1 MPAPSV
7 FFSAI
12 SARLRPMLRV
22 LPGVSLALL
31 TCSQAALADVRL
43 PQIFADNMVLQ
54 RDQPLTIYGW
64 ADDGEAVSVRFADQT
79 ASTTAKDGRWQV
91 TLKPIAAGGPFTL
104 EVNGINRE
112 LRENILTGDVWI
124 AAGQSNME
132 LPLRRVAPKYPGLIE
147 NTNLPTIRQFSLP
160 LSFSTEGPQADYSAG
175 SWATAV
181 PQNLPQF
188 SATGFFFARAL
199 QQQLDVPIGIV
210 TIAVGGSPAEAWVSE
225 PVLQAYPHY
234 VEQLKPFRDQ
244 QHLESVRTQDKANSD
259 RWYATL
265 DAADIGLK
273 QQWFKP
279 ETDDKNWSTLTVPGR
294 FHEQN
299 IDFERGSMWLRKTI
313 QLTAAQAAKPA
324 TAWLGSIVHGDEVY
338 VNGTSIGQTGYQYP
352 PRIYAVPAGLLKAGD
367 NNITIRLT
375 SYAPNPGFV
384 ADKRYELDLG
394 DEALPLDG
402 SWRYRVATTAE
413 PMIPSTTLHYLPS
426 SLYNARVAPL
436 LPMAV
441 KGVIWYQ
448 GESNVDRAD
457 ADGVH
462 HQPDG
467 QCTEPNCVVS
477 TSEYHYLFAD
487 LIRDWRKQFN
497 QADLPFLYVQLASYL
512 PAKAEPGESK
522 WAELREAQR
531 AVLSLPNTAMAVTI
545 DVGEWNDIHPL
556 DKQSVGERL
565 ALGARKVAYG
575 ESRLLASGPTLK
587 SLQRKGDSLLLTF
600 DNTGKGLKVKGKKAQ
615 EFAIAGEDGKFVWA
629 EAKVKGDRIIL
640 SAKGLKQPSQV
651 RYAWADNPDKA
662 NLYNSAGLP
671 ASPFQAVVNP

>member
-1 MPAPSV
+1 MPAPSI
-7 FFSAI
+7 FLSAI
-12 SARLRPMLRV
+12 SARLRPLFRV

-31 TCSQAALADVRL
+31 ASSQVAVAEVRL

-64 ADDGEAVSVRFADQT
+64 ADEGEAVSVRFADQT
-79 ASTTAKDGRWQV
+79 ASTTAKGGRWQV

-104 EVNGINRE
+104 EVNGVNRE

-132 LPLRRVAPKYPGLIE
+132 LPLRRVAPEYPGLIE
-147 NTNLPTIRQFSLP
+147 NTNLPTIRQFALP

-175 SWATAV
+175 NWAAAV
-181 PQNLPQF
+181 PENLPEF
-188 SATGFFFARAL
+188 AATGFFFARAL
-199 QQQLDVPIGIV
+199 QQQTNVPVGIV
-210 TIAVGGSPAEAWVSE
+210 SIAVGGSPAEAWVSE
-225 PVLQAYPHY
+225 PVLQGYPHY

-244 QHLESVRTQDKANSD
+244 QHLESVRAQDKANSD

-265 DAADIGLK
+265 NAADIGLK

-279 ETDDKNWSTLTVPGR
+279 ETDDKAWSTLTVPGR

-299 IDFERGSMWLRKTI
+299 IDFELGSMWLRKTI
-313 QLTAAQAAKPA
+313 QLTTAQAAKPA

-352 PRIYAVPAGLLKAGD
+352 PRIYKVPAGLLKAGD

-413 PMIPSTTLHYLPS
+413 PMTPSTTLHYLPS
-426 SLYNARVAPL
+426 SLYNARLAPL

-448 GESNVDRAD
+448 GESNVSRDKRIPAGAPALIKTDQGYSVPETGEYRA
-457 ADGVH
+457 
-462 HQPDG
+462 
-467 QCTEPNCVVS
+467 
-477 TSEYHYLFAD
+477 LFGD
-487 LIRDWRKQFN
+487 LINDWRNAFKRE
-497 QADLPFLYVQLASYL
+497 DLPFVFVQLANYL
-512 PAKAEPGESK
+512 EPKAEPGESE
-522 WAELREAQR
+522 WADLREATRQTL
-531 AVLSLPNTAMAVTI
+531 ALPHTAMAVII

-575 ESRLLASGPTLK
+575 ESNLLASGPTLK
-587 SLQRKGDSLLLTF
+587 ALQRKGDSLVLTF

-629 EAKVKGDRIIL
+629 EAKVKGDRITL
-640 SAKGLKQPSQV
+640 SAKGVKQPSQV